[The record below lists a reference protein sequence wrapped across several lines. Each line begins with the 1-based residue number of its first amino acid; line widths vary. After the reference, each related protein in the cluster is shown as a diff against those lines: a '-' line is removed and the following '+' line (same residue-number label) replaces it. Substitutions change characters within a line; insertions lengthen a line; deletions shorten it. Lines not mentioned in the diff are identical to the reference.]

1 MGNQHCDRTRDI
13 RMTAAIDVAVRSD
26 STHTDSTHTGLG
38 AATAGRPLLLLLHGY
53 GSHEGDLAGIASYLP
68 ADFDWVSLRA
78 PIGIAPGGYA
88 WFPIT
93 VPGRPDAAP
102 VTAAADAVLQWL
114 DDNVDPA
121 TPVVPLGFSQ
131 GGLMVTQ
138 LLRQAPTRF
147 SAGVV
152 LAGFSLDAVLPGDEI
167 LARAKPPVFFGRG
180 EADQVISSETT
191 ARISAWLPGHSTVTE
206 KVYPGLAHSIS
217 GEELADVAGF
227 LVEALK
233 ARASATL

>member
-1 MGNQHCDRTRDI
+1 
-13 RMTAAIDVAVRSD
+13 MTNPVVIDVSVRSATNAGD
-26 STHTDSTHTGLG
+26 IPITDADQTR
-38 AATAGRPLLLLLHGY
+38 RPLLVLMHGY
-53 GSHEGDLAGIASYLP
+53 GSHEGDLAGLAPYLP

-78 PIGIAPGGYA
+78 PIGIAPGGHA

-93 VPGRPDAAP
+93 VPGRPDASA
-102 VTAAADAVLQWL
+102 VTAATDAVLTWL

-147 SAGVV
+147 AAGVV
-152 LAGFSLDAVLPGDEI
+152 LAGFTLDAGLPGDEI
-167 LARAKPPVFFGRG
+167 LARSKPPVFFGRG
-180 EADQVISSETT
+180 DADQVISPETT
-191 ARISAWLPGHSTVTE
+191 ARILAWLPGHTTLTE

-217 GEELADVAGF
+217 GEELADVSDF
-227 LVEALK
+227 LVQALP
-233 ARASATL
+233 AQGSGRP